1 MILLKLYCILFVFSV
16 LILAACSGTN
26 KGAEAV
32 SGQSVFEVAA
42 QPTVIATAVAAPTE
56 IVTET
61 AVAAPTTTPNS
72 PIDNLSDVRSATV
85 RIAFE
90 GSYLHYAEGE
100 VTNFPNHGSGF
111 IIDPSGIAVTNNHVV
126 TGAAFLEVWLDG
138 EKQPRNARVLGV
150 SECSDLA
157 VIDIDGDDFPYLDW
171 YDAPLNVG
179 MDVYAAGFPVY
190 GNTEYTLTR
199 GIITK
204 EQADGEM
211 PWASV
216 EHVLEIDAKILGGN
230 SGGPLVTADGQVVAV
245 NFAGIEAYDQSFSI
259 ASDVAIPIIE
269 HLRGGQ
275 DLNSIGVNGE
285 AVAYGDGFSGIWVS
299 SVASG
304 SPADL
309 AGLQPGDIITFM
321 EGVALATDGTFADY
335 CDVLRSHSADDTL
348 TVLVY
353 RYLTG
358 ETLSGQ
364 FNGDPLEVIAVDIAP
379 INSEQRPNVSIHM
392 ALSEQVADVPYHEEF
407 VEVSDDTGTLN
418 SIVPPQ
424 MEFQETNLE
433 FDELDRA
440 LITFVVAPD
449 DPDTYT
455 SADKDKAVFTL
466 TLRPHDPSVE
476 AYDFYGAAL
485 DAACSDLSEPHVYQN
500 PTLNGFFSW
509 ARDCGTNDGFLVN
522 VEVTDI
528 DGIAD
533 IGMVARVANIADLA
547 AVDVF
552 LNRLK
557 LNPLPTN
564 SNHSSL
570 NDGDKPITYGPY
582 ENFHVVAGPTGLL

>member
-1 MILLKLYCILFVFSV
+1 MLLQKVGLTLFVFSV
-16 LILAACSGTN
+16 LILAACGGN
-26 KGAEAV
+26 NNMEEGARGEAV
-32 SGQSVFEVAA
+32 FELAA
-42 QPTVIATAVAAPTE
+42 TSTSSATVVP
-56 IVTET
+56 VTEMVEET
-61 AVAAPTTTPNS
+61 ATSASSAQAVSEPTPENGAV
-72 PIDNLSDVRSATV
+72 DNLSDVRSATV
-85 RIAFE
+85 RVAFE
-90 GSYLHYAEGE
+90 GSYLHYEEGE

-126 TGAAFLEVWLDG
+126 TGASFLEVWLDG
-138 EKQPRNARVLGV
+138 EDSPRNARVLGV

-171 YDAPLNVG
+171 YNGPLNVG

-216 EHVLEIDAKILGGN
+216 DHVLEIDAKIIGGN
-230 SGGPLVTADGQVVAV
+230 SGGPLVTPDGQVVAV

-259 ASDVAIPIIE
+259 ANDIAIPIVE
-269 HLRGGQ
+269 QLRDGQ

-304 SPADL
+304 SPADV
-309 AGLQPGDIITFM
+309 AGMLPGDIITFM

-335 CDVLRSHSADDTL
+335 CDVLRSRNADDTL

-358 ETLSGQ
+358 ETLTGQ
-364 FNGDPLEVIAVDIAP
+364 MNGEPLEVIATDIAP

-392 ALSEQVADVPYHEEF
+392 ALSEHVADAPFHESF
-407 VEVSDDTGTLN
+407 VEVSDDTGSIS
-418 SIVPPQ
+418 SIVPPH
-424 MEFQETNLE
+424 MVFQETTLE
-433 FDELDRA
+433 FDESEHAIL
-440 LITFVVAPD
+440 TFVVAPD

-455 SADKDKAVFTL
+455 AADKDKAVFTL
-466 TLRPHDPSVE
+466 IMRPHDPAVKL
-476 AYDFYGAAL
+476 YDFYGAAL
-485 DAACSDLSEPHVYQN
+485 AEACSDLSEPHVYQN
-500 PTLNGFFSW
+500 PTLNGFFRW
-509 ARDCGTNDGFLVN
+509 AHDCESIDGFLVN

-528 DGIAD
+528 DGAAD

-552 LNRLK
+552 LNRLL
-557 LNPLPTN
+557 LNPLQTD
-564 SNHSSL
+564 SS
-570 NDGDKPITYGPY
+570 
-582 ENFHVVAGPTGLL
+582 